1 MIDADI
7 EFVVYYYNSL
17 QVSEKEKYL
26 SKMPKKDKPN
36 SSTSKPVRPSKPE
49 QVNPSETLIHWEK

>member
-1 MIDADI
+1 
-7 EFVVYYYNSL
+7 
-17 QVSEKEKYL
+17 
-26 SKMPKKDKPN
+26 MPKKDKPN